1 MTSLTNPPTKRKPPA
16 GKSRHSV
23 EKLLPRKVQAAIRE
37 RLRQAD
43 GVTAELLDEITRRHD
58 LDTAYGLSKRR
69 VRSFLVRLHVA
80 ANDPRR
86 NVADE
91 DSPTELSWGRQLQAH
106 RARQTSVASILD
118 ATFGKLAQCSPDLWG
133 YRAYLMLIGL
143 VYDRLASNE
152 EDISTAEL
160 VALAK
165 VIAENRR
172 LEVRL
177 RETAGEAK
185 TDPPPTRPD
194 QPLPECLQDVV
205 RQVYGTNLQTP

>member
-1 MTSLTNPPTKRKPPA
+1 MTALTNPPTKPMLPA
-16 GKSRHSV
+16 GKSRRPV
-23 EKLLPRKVQAAIRE
+23 EKLLPRSVQAAIRE
-37 RLRQAD
+37 RLRQA
-43 GVTAELLDEITRRHD
+43 GPVTAELLDEITRRHD

-69 VRSFLVRLHVA
+69 IRSFLVRLHVA
-80 ANDPRR
+80 AGDPQR
-86 NVADE
+86 NAAGE
-91 DSPTELSWGRQLQAH
+91 DPPTEPSWERQLQAH
-106 RARQTSVASILD
+106 RARQASVASILD

-143 VYDRLASNE
+143 VYDRLAANE
-152 EDISTAEL
+152 EGISTTEL

-177 RETAGEAK
+177 REAADEAK
-185 TDPPPTRPD
+185 ADSSPTRSD
-194 QPLPECLQDVV
+194 QPLPQCLQDVV